1 MSVEQLNHLQVREL
15 EGPELK
21 VAASIL
27 YQSYHDDPLFMTIFQ
42 AEKADYEKKLRA
54 AIREELSAFWQSG
67 QSMLGL
73 FQAEQLVGVAC
84 LVKASSGLGG
94 HRFWHWRLKMLL
106 TAGFV
111 STRQL
116 LEKEERIHAAM
127 PAKDYHMLAFI
138 AVSPRHQQLGLGH
151 HLLHAVDQLVDADA
165 SSSGVGVFVTLEKY
179 LPFFSGD
186 AYQAVVDLSFN
197 TVQGS
202 LLFRPRQTVSLQ
214 SSA

>member
-111 STRQL
+111 
-116 LEKEERIHAAM
+116 
-127 PAKDYHMLAFI
+127 
-138 AVSPRHQQLGLGH
+138 
-151 HLLHAVDQLVDADA
+151 
-165 SSSGVGVFVTLEKY
+165 
-179 LPFFSGD
+179 
-186 AYQAVVDLSFN
+186 
-197 TVQGS
+197 
-202 LLFRPRQTVSLQ
+202 
-214 SSA
+214 

>member
-1 MSVEQLNHLQVREL
+1 MSVEQLNDLLVREL
-15 EGPELK
+15 EGPELN

-42 AEKADYEKKLRA
+42 ADKADYEKKLRA
-54 AIREELSAFWQSG
+54 AIREELSAFWQSS
-67 QSMLGL
+67 QTIIGL
-73 FQAEQLVGVAC
+73 FQSEQLIGVAC

-94 HRFWHWRLKMLL
+94 HRYWHWRLKMLL
-106 TAGFV
+106 TAGYV

-151 HLLHAVDQLVDADA
+151 QLLRAVDQLVDQD
-165 SSSGVGVFVTLEKY
+165 STSSGVGVFVTLEKY
-179 LPFFSGD
+179 LPFFAGD
-186 AYQAVVDLSFN
+186 AYQAVTELSFN
-197 TVQGS
+197 TVQGK
-202 LLFRPRQTVSLQ
+202 LLFRPKQPQT
-214 SSA
+214 